1 MTQTM
6 PAVRGRWLE
15 LATSVLGR
23 LVEMSAIILVIS
35 MVSFGLLSFTK
46 GDVAT
51 AAVQAKGIAVTPERV
66 AAERHRLGLD
76 LPVAQRYLNTL
87 GRASHGDLGVSVR
100 TGREVTGEIA
110 ERLGPTIT
118 LAAAG
123 ALVTAVVGLLF
134 GLVETVAQGRAVP
147 ALLRGVS
154 LVFVSLPGF
163 ALAFLL
169 VALFSVELGWF
180 PTQGMSG
187 GLGALVLPALVLGLP
202 AGAALGRVLST
213 RLQELLSEQFL
224 VTARAQGYPRAG
236 SILRWAL
243 PNAAVTSLVV
253 GGNILAV
260 LVTSTI
266 VVEQVFGW
274 PGIGSYLLD
283 SLRFRDWYPLQASV
297 LLLSALSIAVRGL
310 SLALAAAVDPRARVA
325 R

>member
-1 MTQTM
+1 MAPT
-6 PAVRGRWLE
+6 ARGRWLE
-15 LATSVLGR
+15 LTTSALQR
-23 LVEMSAIILVIS
+23 IVEMVAIILVIS
-35 MVSFGLLSFTK
+35 MVSFSLLGLAK

-76 LPVAQRYLNTL
+76 LPAVQRYVNTL
-87 GRASHGDLGVSVR
+87 GRALHGDLGVSVR

-110 ERLGPTIT
+110 ERLVPTIT

-123 ALVTAVVGLLF
+123 GLVAVLVGLVF
-134 GLVETVAQGRAVP
+134 GLVEAIVPGRAVA
-147 ALLRGVS
+147 ALLRGAC

-169 VALFSVELGWF
+169 VTLFSVQLGWF
-180 PTQGMSG
+180 PTQGMGG

-213 RLQELLSEQFL
+213 RLQELRSEQYL
-224 VTARAQGYPRAG
+224 VTARAQGYSRAECV
-236 SILRWAL
+236 LRWAL
-243 PNAAVTSLVV
+243 PNAAVTALVV
-253 GGNILAV
+253 GGNLLAL
-260 LVTSTI
+260 LVTSTV

-274 PGIGSYLLD
+274 PGVGSYLID

-297 LLLSALSIAVRGL
+297 LLLSAMAVAARGL

>member
-1 MTQTM
+1 MAPT
-6 PAVRGRWLE
+6 VGGRWLE
-15 LATSVLGR
+15 LTKSVLGR

-35 MVSFGLLSFTK
+35 MASFSLLGLTK

-76 LPVAQRYLNTL
+76 LPPAQRYVNTL
-87 GRASHGDLGVSVR
+87 GRALHGDFGVSVR
-100 TGREVTGEIA
+100 TGREVTGEVV
-110 ERLGPTIT
+110 ERLVPTIT

-123 ALVTAVVGLLF
+123 GLVTVLVGLMF
-134 GLVETVAQGRAVP
+134 GLVETIVQGRVVP
-147 ALLRGVS
+147 ALLRGAS

-169 VALFSVELGWF
+169 VALFSVQLGWF
-180 PTQGMSG
+180 PTQGMGG

-213 RLQELLSEQFL
+213 RLQELLSEQYM
-224 VTARAQGYPRAG
+224 VTARAQGYPRAEC
-236 SILRWAL
+236 ILRWAL

-253 GGNILAV
+253 GGNLLAL
-260 LVTSTI
+260 LVTSTV

-274 PGIGSYLLD
+274 PGIGSYLID

-297 LLLSALSIAVRGL
+297 LLLSAMAVFVRGL

>member
-1 MTQTM
+1 MA
-6 PAVRGRWLE
+6 PIVPRFRGRSLE
-15 LATSVLGR
+15 FTRTVTGR
-23 LVEMSAIILVIS
+23 LVEMSATILVIS
-35 MVSFGLLSFTK
+35 IVSFSLLGFTK

-51 AAVQAKGIAVTPERV
+51 AAVHAKGIAVTSERV

-76 LPVAQRYLNTL
+76 LPVTHRYLNAL
-87 GRASHGDLGVSVR
+87 GRALHGDFGVSVR
-100 TGREVTGEIA
+100 TGHAVTGEIA
-110 ERLGPTIT
+110 ERLGPTAT
-118 LAAAG
+118 LVAAG
-123 ALVTAVVGLLF
+123 ALVTVVVALFF
-134 GLVETVAQGRAVP
+134 GLVETISRGHVIP

-169 VALFSVELGWF
+169 VAEFSLALGWF

-213 RLQELLSEQFL
+213 RLRELLSEPYL
-224 VTARAQGYPRAG
+224 VTARAQGYSRG
-236 SILRWAL
+236 ECVLRWAL

-253 GGNILAV
+253 GGNILALIV
-260 LVTSTI
+260 AGTI

-274 PGIGSYLLD
+274 PGIGSYLVD

-297 LLLSALSIAVRGL
+297 LLLSAMVISVRGL
-310 SLALAAAVDPRARVA
+310 SLAIAAAVDPRARVA